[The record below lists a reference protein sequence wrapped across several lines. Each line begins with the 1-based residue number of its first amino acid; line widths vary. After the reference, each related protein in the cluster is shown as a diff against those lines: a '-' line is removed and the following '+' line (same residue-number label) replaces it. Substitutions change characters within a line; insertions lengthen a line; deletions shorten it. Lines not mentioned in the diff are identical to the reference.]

1 MTPDEFHYHEA
12 LDRLLTIQTM
22 LNELLMDHPA
32 ILAHESLVSKV
43 ACADMLLADAY
54 QECGQLRVELFK
66 EGDGL

>member
-1 MTPDEFHYHEA
+1 MKLDEFHYHEA

-22 LNELLMDHPA
+22 INELLMDHPA
-32 ILAHESLVSKV
+32 ILAHERLQAKV
-43 ACADMLLADAY
+43 LCADALLADAY